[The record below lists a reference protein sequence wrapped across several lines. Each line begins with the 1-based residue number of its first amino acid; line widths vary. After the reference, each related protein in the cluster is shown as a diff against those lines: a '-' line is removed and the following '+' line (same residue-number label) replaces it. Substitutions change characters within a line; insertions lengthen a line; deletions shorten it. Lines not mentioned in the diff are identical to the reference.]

1 MINYHSNN
9 GEQRMKYR
17 TLGRTGIEVSVASL
31 GSGGPSK
38 LGQNRNSTQSYQ
50 NRLLKKSLDLGINF
64 FDTSPIYGES
74 ESIIGTALNDT
85 PRDKYVVCTKW
96 SYERKSTR
104 LKDDL
109 VNSIN
114 RSLKKLKT
122 DHIDVLLIHGLTPN
136 SYELIYDE
144 IYPQMMILK
153 EVGKIR
159 FIGFSESFESDSTH
173 KAASIGLEQNPLEWD
188 VIMLKY
194 GILNQTASKIILPLA
209 QEHNVGIINMAAVR
223 IKLPSPLLLES
234 LILDWVNRG
243 LVARDSL
250 DQKKPLDWL
259 ITADTDSVIA
269 AGYKFAIDHDAIS
282 TVLIGTGDI
291 GHLEDNVKSIIG
303 NSLPNDH
310 KVRLVDLF
318 GHISDYA

>member
-1 MINYHSNN
+1 
-9 GEQRMKYR
+9 
-17 TLGRTGIEVSVASL
+17 
-31 GSGGPSK
+31 
-38 LGQNRNSTQSYQ
+38 
-50 NRLLKKSLDLGINF
+50 
-64 FDTSPIYGES
+64 
-74 ESIIGTALNDT
+74 
-85 PRDKYVVCTKW
+85 
-96 SYERKSTR
+96 
-104 LKDDL
+104 
-109 VNSIN
+109 
-114 RSLKKLKT
+114 
-122 DHIDVLLIHGLTPN
+122 
-136 SYELIYDE
+136 
-144 IYPQMMILK
+144 MILK

-159 FIGFSESFESDSTH
+159 FIGFSESFESDPTH

-194 GILNQTASKIILPLA
+194 GILNQTASKIVLPLA

-259 ITADTDSVIA
+259 ITANTDSVIA

-291 GHLEDNVKSIIG
+291 GHLEENVKSIIG